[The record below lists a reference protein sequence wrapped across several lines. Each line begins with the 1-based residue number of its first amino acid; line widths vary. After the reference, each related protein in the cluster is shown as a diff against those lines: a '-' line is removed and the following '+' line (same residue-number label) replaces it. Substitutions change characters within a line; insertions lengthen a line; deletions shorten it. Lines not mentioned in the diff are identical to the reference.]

1 MDKILSLLTKE
12 NITFLIAVLGFL
24 LSLYNFLRDI
34 LQNRMKLHVTYKN
47 HLISEHDHMG
57 ITISMS
63 IENKV
68 KVPISISRVFLNIDD
83 TSLEFYW
90 IPQFVFQAT
99 QKCRDEILD
108 EINVHT
114 IPLPA
119 HIEGYGIIGGFFFCK
134 SPVPISNA
142 ELLSA
147 KTSITIHSNKGTKIY
162 PISMNNT
169 SLER

>member
-34 LQNRMKLHVTYKN
+34 LQNRMKLHVIYKN
-47 HLISEHDHMG
+47 HLISEHDHKG
-57 ITISMS
+57 
-63 IENKV
+63 
-68 KVPISISRVFLNIDD
+68 ISISRIFLNIDD
-83 TSLEFYW
+83 ISLEFYW

-99 QKCRDEILD
+99 QKCKGEILD

-119 HIEGYGIIGGFFFCK
+119 HIEGYGIIGGFFFVK
-134 SPVPISNA
+134 APY
-142 ELLSA
+142 LLA
-147 KTSITIHSNKGTKIY
+147 MRNCFLQK
-162 PISMNNT
+162 
-169 SLER
+169 LQ